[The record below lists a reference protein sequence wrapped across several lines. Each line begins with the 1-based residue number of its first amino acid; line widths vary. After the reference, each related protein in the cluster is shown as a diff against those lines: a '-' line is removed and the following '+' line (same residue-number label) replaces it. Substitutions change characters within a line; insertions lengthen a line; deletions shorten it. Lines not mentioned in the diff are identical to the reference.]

1 MKKLRYKI
9 NKIIILILS
18 YYHMQLNKIIT
29 IHYSCRSLAY
39 NRHTRYLYAL
49 NKFYNQYVRQCNLI
63 YLKYSGEY
71 QTK

>member
-1 MKKLRYKI
+1 MKKLCYKI

-18 YYHMQLNKIIT
+18 YYHMQLNKIII

-39 NRHTRYLYAL
+39 NYRTRYLYAL
-49 NKFYNQYVRQCNLI
+49 NEFHNQYERQCNLF
-63 YLKYSGEY
+63 YLKYSGGY